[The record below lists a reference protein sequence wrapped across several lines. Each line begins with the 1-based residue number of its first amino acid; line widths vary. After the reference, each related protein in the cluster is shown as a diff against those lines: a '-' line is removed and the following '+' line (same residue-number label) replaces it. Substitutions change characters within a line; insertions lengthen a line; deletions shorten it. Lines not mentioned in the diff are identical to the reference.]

1 MRHPDAGPP
10 DDEILVTLEL
20 IDAALAGEPVD
31 PEHAELAELALILAD
46 ERPRPDEQF
55 AVRLD
60 QRAKERFAS
69 PARRPLARRLAVAPA
84 GLVVVVSAIV
94 AVVVL
99 SSGGAR
105 PPVIRTLPG
114 QASGSAAHSAPPAA
128 PAAPAVP
135 ANAGS
140 GTASSTASGTASSTA
155 SGSAGSAAGSSVAP
169 GTTSTPSPTPTPT
182 PNGQRIVSS
191 AQLSLSTAPDR
202 IEQVA
207 QQLFDVVG
215 AANGNVIHSTV
226 TAADGMSG
234 FADFQLSVPSAT
246 LPQTMAQLSRLRG
259 ASVVSRTDAT
269 LDITGS
275 FVSTNRRLVDARV
288 LRAALLTQLAN
299 AVTTGQIDSLR
310 ARIRD
315 AEASIA
321 SDLATLNNLRRQVG
335 FSQISITISTSP
347 APHPVTGG
355 GFTIGRAAHDAGRV
369 LTVAAGVALIVL
381 AVLLPISVLAGI
393 AGSVVLVSRRRRREQ
408 ALDLI

>member
-1 MRHPDAGPP
+1 MRHPDSGPP
-10 DDEILVTLEL
+10 DDEILATLEL

-46 ERPRPDEQF
+46 ERPRPDRQF
-55 AVRLD
+55 AAGLD
-60 QRAKERFAS
+60 QKVQERFAS
-69 PARRPLARRLAVAPA
+69 PARRPLARRLAFAPA
-84 GLVVVVSAIV
+84 GFVVVVSTIV

-99 SSGGAR
+99 SSGGAHPPVLSGGGR
-105 PPVIRTLPG
+105 PPVIRALPARPTG
-114 QASGSAAHSAPPAA
+114 LAAGSAGRATPLA
-128 PAAPAVP
+128 PAAPVAP
-135 ANAGS
+135 AAAGASSAGS
-140 GTASSTASGTASSTA
+140 SAGGSAAASSTAA
-155 SGSAGSAAGSSVAP
+155 VP
-169 GTTSTPSPTPTPT
+169 VPQPTPS

-191 AQLSLSTAPDR
+191 AQLSLSTAPGR

-207 QQLFDVVG
+207 QQIFDVVG
-215 AANGNVIHSTV
+215 AANGVVSHSTV
-226 TAADGMSG
+226 TAAGGTGG

-269 LDITGS
+269 QDITGS
-275 FVSTNRRLVDARV
+275 FVSANRRLVDARA
-288 LRAALLTQLAN
+288 LRTALLRQLAN

-321 SDLATLNNLRRQVG
+321 SDLATLNALRRQVG

-347 APHPVTGG
+347 APRPVTGG
-355 GFTIGRAAHDAGRV
+355 GFTIGRAARDAGRV
-369 LTVAAGVALIVL
+369 LTVAAGVALISL
-381 AVLLPISVLAGI
+381 AVLLPISLLAGI